1 MDNFSQSYAHL
12 LEGTYD
18 CPDRIVLNAYFRSG
32 QIPGGFRLWWR
43 DLHGSDEN
51 LDDAH
56 LMRMAGRF
64 SRRLRAY
71 AKKEGIPVVD
81 CGPGERKHQIA
92 HQYMPQDPEV
102 KGLFLV
108 LVARA
113 SAPTWHVEKTKDGR
127 IQNLVRRYPF
137 VNHYHFH
144 IMDPDWG
151 HVTIRMSG
159 HPPFGAQVILNGHE
173 YVSRLAQKQGLL
185 LSKEGNCFTA
195 IMGHA
200 DGCQLA
206 ETAPNEKAIGPL
218 TTGGVTPNLTQLA
231 ETLCS
236 PNIVGQLRQ
245 VCDRWLYSTCLHFAL
260 PAEEQKRTRFQY
272 EYSVFQVEYSRN
284 LLFKRGFQLEQCF
297 QALIDRTRTRL
308 DIKRLKHIFGR
319 KRRPFRSPNKT
330 KKPPREEV
338 VIERPQYDLT
348 IFKIHFGRL
357 TVKLYTKGPTVLRS
371 EAIVHNTKV
380 LKGKRGLD
388 AFPRIVTDLR
398 AILVRFLNHLQTL
411 DTAFITAETLDS
423 LTQPGQVGQSQVAGI
438 DWNKPRLRAVIEA
451 VIMLAAT
458 PQGFTVSALA
468 DKVREISGLATT
480 AYGPRQAA
488 YDLKKLRGKQ
498 WVEKAG
504 KSRRYHVSSVGLRI
518 MSALLILREKVIK
531 PVLAGAGKSKS
542 GPKPKQETE
551 VDKQYRVIHRE
562 MHSLFHLLGL
572 VV

>member
-18 CPDRIVLNAYFRSG
+18 CPDRIVLNAYFRAG

-56 LMRMAGRF
+56 LIRMAGRF

-92 HQYMPQDPEV
+92 HQYLPQDPEV

-159 HPPFGAQVILNGHE
+159 HPPFGAQVLLNGHE

-195 IMGHA
+195 IIGHA

-231 ETLCS
+231 ETLCL

-245 VCDRWLYSTCLHFAL
+245 VCDRWLYSACLHFAL
-260 PAEEQKRTRFQY
+260 PVEEQKRTRFQY
-272 EYSVFQVEYSRN
+272 EYSVYQVEYSRN

-297 QALIDRTRTRL
+297 QALVDRTRTRL

-330 KKPPREEV
+330 EKPPREEV

-371 EAIVHNTKV
+371 EAIVHNT
-380 LKGKRGLD
+380 
-388 AFPRIVTDLR
+388 IYSTC
-398 AILVRFLNHLQTL
+398 
-411 DTAFITAETLDS
+411 
-423 LTQPGQVGQSQVAGI
+423 
-438 DWNKPRLRAVIEA
+438 
-451 VIMLAAT
+451 
-458 PQGFTVSALA
+458 
-468 DKVREISGLATT
+468 
-480 AYGPRQAA
+480 
-488 YDLKKLRGKQ
+488 
-498 WVEKAG
+498 
-504 KSRRYHVSSVGLRI
+504 
-518 MSALLILREKVIK
+518 
-531 PVLAGAGKSKS
+531 
-542 GPKPKQETE
+542 
-551 VDKQYRVIHRE
+551 
-562 MHSLFHLLGL
+562 HLLTNGL
-572 VV
+572 GQDFIQIL